1 VSRIRSIKP
10 DFWQSPKVGRVCR
23 DARLLF
29 IALWNEADDEA
40 RLVDSPKR
48 LAGVAFPHD
57 EDVTAAD
64 VRGWLDELERARLL
78 RRYVVDDGAYIV
90 IHGWD
95 HQKISHPTASR
106 LPPPPPTP
114 EVLPKSSGVIPEPSV
129 KPPESLRP
137 DRDLGLDQ
145 DQDLMGGG
153 AGGAPRPAAPEPPPQ
168 QQEAKAPEPEPKPL
182 RSGAVPVGV
191 LVSARRHL
199 VGGRE
204 GFEESFANWARDP
217 EDLIARHGERWRRE
231 YPQLD
236 GKPPRPR
243 LDNVVKAKWGAF
255 KRARERDGEATAV
268 EAVGTW
274 LSELAAKHAWG
285 FERDGSAHSTIVDD
299 PVRRRALREWD
310 RLRQSGGDVGA
321 FDPWFAK
328 NRERFER
335 GEPPPTAKP
344 DDDVMDP
351 AEVAKILAGAVKRP
365 VSSGRVIRGE
375 RAPAAGGTEV
385 SGATTETAG
394 SHERLR
400 HRRHRAPRRARR
412 RGESSRPR
420 RRAGGHRGVPS
431 QLGEGDRVLVWPPG
445 RPLR

>member
-1 VSRIRSIKP
+1 VKDPTLYVPSHAGIWNNRKFLRLTRRLATS
-10 DFWQSPKVGRVCR
+10 DLVVFACLHALWQGVLTQRPEGVLIGWDELDVALAARWPGEPAVFLAALEAEGWLLR
-23 DARLLF
+23 DA
-29 IALWNEADDEA
+29 AGD
-40 RLVDSPKR
+40 LV
-48 LAGVAFPHD
+48 VH
-57 EDVTAAD
+57 E
-64 VRGWLDELERARLL
+64 WEQ
-78 RRYVVDDGAYIV
+78 Y
-90 IHGWD
+90 
-95 HQKISHPTASR
+95 
-106 LPPPPPTP
+106 
-114 EVLPKSSGVIPEPSV
+114 
-129 KPPESLRP
+129 
-137 DRDLGLDQ
+137 
-145 DQDLMGGG
+145 GG
-153 AGGAPRPAAPEPPPQ
+153 AGATLRAGASKRKRDQRDRDDAARLGITVEELRARRDKTGVSRPVTVTSQGQAVTSGSGHADVTPDRNGSGSGSGSGTDRDRERGSAAAEPPAPPSPPP
-168 QQEAKAPEPEPKPL
+168 EEPKAPEPEPKPL

-199 VGGRE
+199 LGGRE

-217 EDLIARHGERWRRE
+217 EDLIERHGERWRRE

-285 FERDGSAHSTIVDD
+285 FERDGSAHSTVVDD

-394 SHERLR
+394 
-400 HRRHRAPRRARR
+400 
-412 RGESSRPR
+412 
-420 RRAGGHRGVPS
+420 VT
-431 QLGEGDRVLVWPPG
+431 
-445 RPLR
+445 